1 MYEITNSI
9 FIKSL
14 KRTSDNVFIPFDESN
29 IDYQAYLEWIEE
41 GNQPI
46 EIDISTVNPEEV

>member
-1 MYEITNSI
+1 MYQIINSI

-29 IDYQAYLEWIEE
+29 IDYQAYLDWLEE
-41 GNQPI
+41 GN
-46 EIDISTVNPEEV
+46 EPEVFDLEENNNG

>member
-1 MYEITNSI
+1 MYEITNSF